1 MRMRDRKRWKKVISL
16 CLTSAMCITLVAPA
30 SVQAAEE
37 NSTLTVEESTQENSE
52 EKQTETEEKVVETT
66 VDEKGK
72 IKEQEASKQTEEKN
86 SEDTQETEKKTAL
99 TSQTEEPSKTA
110 KSRSAEVTSGQC
122 GENAYW
128 NFDKTSGTLTISGS
142 GAIEDYDTYYD
153 NGGPWHSDEL
163 KYAIIEEGITEIGE
177 YAFYYC
183 VNLEKVELP
192 QSLRTIGKG
201 SFFSCSSLNNVKFPN
216 KITNIEYEAFY
227 GCSDL
232 EAIDLPESIEK
243 INESVFGSCTSLQQV
258 TLPSGLK
265 NIRESAFG
273 GCSALKSIDI
283 PRGITGIDNGVF
295 SGCSSLQQINLPE
308 TLTSIG
314 EYSFSG
320 CESLIE
326 IKLPD
331 SLSSIGE
338 GAFCGDSSLMNIQLP
353 QNLKTIKKEAFR
365 DCDALVTI
373 EIPKSVTSIGEGIF
387 YNCSA
392 LETVLLQDNLT
403 EIAENMFEGCA
414 SLKTIEIPES
424 VTIIKENAFRGSG
437 IQEIQIPGNVKKIGN
452 EAFRYCYDLKNVKFD
467 EGITQIDESAF
478 DFCKSLERVE
488 LPETLTYL
496 GDTVFYDCNKLKKIV
511 IREKVSHIGES
522 VFVRND
528 NITIYGIPGSYAE
541 TYAQEHDIRF
551 KPLSSFYQATF
562 KNLETVEFWQTYY
575 KNPFQA
581 LCKSGNFPHYLYMV
595 ANDTSFIGKAELAS
609 TAIYN
614 GSDGVRDMLSSS
626 TSVKQ
631 AEEILVALL
640 YDQEEEQNELANVEV
655 AQEWGSVLSRSYE
668 QIAIAEGSKGSLDNY
683 GLIQEYFDS
692 NEFADTMK
700 KSGYEGVKKELL
712 KKLPASSKNAVGDM
726 LDKLETSDILADS
739 LDIIDVGTKII
750 DLQQMTL
757 DNIYQY
763 NLMVQLD
770 QNYQDILKYLS
781 ESCIYDVVKQ
791 AAGKLYKLA
800 NSNLEE
806 AQEQLFQESAIEAGV
821 WLGEEGYNKLVDSV
835 WFLKLFKLSK
845 DAAVTFCNTFFHTG
859 ETIERKNAMRS
870 MTYIGMAMSQYVL
883 DNLATMQN
891 LKGENRL
898 DEAEEY
904 AKKVVVSTRT
914 LWKARVEGEKCC
926 QEITSA
932 FMPGEAKVYECSK
945 RETVMLTGL
954 QELLFNPA
962 KVYKEYW
969 GVTASFAC
977 PVDVEV
983 YDSNKKL
990 VLTLEDGK
998 EADGKMEGL
1007 WYETYYNPITK
1018 DYGKIL
1024 YTDGSKNYS
1033 FKCIGQD
1040 AGNVNAFFDTLT
1052 EDGKVT
1058 TQKFNQIAVSKGDV
1072 ITVPT
1077 VTNSDSISYTVT
1089 KKDGTVTNSQTALES
1104 LENGYYKAVEGIA
1117 LAETVKTQM
1126 KTGEEQ
1132 ILSVVYTPQDA
1143 TIQEVDWT
1151 SSDEKVL
1158 TVSGSGLLKAVG
1170 AGKATVTAVSRD
1182 GQKEA
1187 SVQIT
1192 VTKNEETSGILG
1204 DVDED
1209 GKIGMKDARLV
1220 LKAAVGSEKLTDV
1233 QKKAADVD
1241 KDGKVGMK
1249 DARLILKYAVG
1260 SIREFKKSL

>member
-1 MRMRDRKRWKKVISL
+1 MRDQKRWKKAVSL
-16 CLTSAMCITLVAPA
+16 CLAAAMCVTLGAPA
-30 SVQAAEE
+30 SVQAAEG
-37 NSTLTVEESTQENSE
+37 NSEMTATQSAQENSKE
-52 EKQTETEEKVVETT
+52 NQTETEEQVSETT
-66 VDEKGK
+66 EDEKEKTDG
-72 IKEQEASKQTEEKN
+72 QEARKQTEEKKDQ
-86 SEDTQETEKKTAL
+86 EDKETEKKAAPS
-99 TSQTEEPSKTA
+99 SQIEDQSKTV

-128 NFDKTSGTLTISGS
+128 SFDKTSGTLTISGS
-142 GAIEDYDTYYD
+142 GAIDRDMYGDT
-153 NGGPWHSDEL
+153 WARFSEL
-163 KYAIIEEGITEIGE
+163 QSIVVEEGITEIDDNSFNG
-177 YAFYYC
+177 C
-183 VNLEKVELP
+183 SSVETVILP
-192 QSLRTIGKG
+192 QSLQSIGNYA
-201 SFFSCSSLNNVKFPN
+201 FFGCESLGEIKLPS
-216 KITNIEYEAFY
+216 KITEIEAGTFQ
-227 GCSDL
+227 GCFDIQTI
-232 EAIDLPESIEK
+232 EIPETVK
-243 INESVFGSCTSLQQV
+243 NINESAFEECRSLQYIE
-258 TLPSGLK
+258 LPAGLKNLRERAFLGCSSLK
-265 NIRESAFG
+265 NIR
-273 GCSALKSIDI
+273 I
-283 PRGITGIDNGVF
+283 PNGITGLEGGVF
-295 SGCSSLQQINLPE
+295 SGCSSLQLVILPN
-308 TLTSIG
+308 TLKSIG
-314 EYSFSG
+314 EQSFSRCISLMGIDLPKQLESIESWAFSG
-320 CESLIE
+320 CDNLMDIE
-326 IKLPD
+326 MPKNVKSIKEYAFSGCGLVTIKLPESVTFLGNAVFQD
-331 SLSSIGE
+331 CGSLTTAE
-338 GAFCGDSSLMNIQLP
+338 LP
-353 QNLKTIKKEAFR
+353 NTL
-365 DCDALVTI
+365 L
-373 EIPKSVTSIGEGIF
+373 EIPQKTFS
-387 YNCSA
+387 
-392 LETVLLQDNLT
+392 
-403 EIAENMFEGCA
+403 GCA
-414 SLKTIEIPES
+414 SLQTIQIPES
-424 VTIIKENAFRGSG
+424 VTVIGDSAFEESG
-437 IQEIQIPGNVKKIGN
+437 IQEIRIPQNVKRIGDLT
-452 EAFRYCYDLKNVKFD
+452 FYHCGKLKNIEFE
-467 EGITQIDESAF
+467 EGITQIGDSAFTSCGLEKVELPNSLISVGSYVF
-478 DFCKSLERVE
+478 DFCAGLRKILI
-488 LPETLTYL
+488 PE
-496 GDTVFYDCNKLKKIV
+496 N
-511 IREKVSHIGES
+511 VSHIGYGTFGYGMKLD
-522 VFVRND
+522 V
-528 NITIYGIPGSYAE
+528 TIYGVPGSYAQ
-541 TYAQEHDIRF
+541 TYAQENDIRF
-551 KPLSSFYQATF
+551 KPLSSFYQTAF

-595 ANDTSFIGKAELAS
+595 ANDTSFMGKAELAS

-640 YDQEEEQNELANVEV
+640 YDQEEEQNELANIEI
-655 AQEWGSVLSRSYE
+655 AQEWGSIFSRAFQE
-668 QIAIAEGSKGSLDNY
+668 LAIVEGSEGSIENY

-712 KKLPASSKNAVGDM
+712 KKIPSSSKNTVGDM

-739 LDIIDVGTKII
+739 LDILGVGIKII
-750 DLQQMTL
+750 DLQKMTL

-763 NLMVQLD
+763 SLMVQLD
-770 QNYQDILKYLS
+770 QNYQDILKNLS

-791 AAGKLYKLA
+791 AAGNLYKLS

-806 AQEQLFQESAIEAGV
+806 AKEQLFQETAIEAGV

-835 WFLKLFKLSK
+835 WFLKLFQFSK
-845 DAAVTFCNTFFHTG
+845 DTAVALCNTFFHTG

-883 DNLATMQN
+883 DNLTTMQN

-904 AKKVVVSTRT
+904 AQKVVVSTRT
-914 LWKARVEGEKCC
+914 LWKARLEGEKCC
-926 QEITSA
+926 QEITCA

-954 QELLFNPA
+954 QELLFHPA
-962 KVYKEYW
+962 NVYKEYW

-998 EADGKMEGL
+998 EADGKLEGL

-1192 VTKNEETSGILG
+1192 VTKYEETSGILG

>member
-1 MRMRDRKRWKKVISL
+1 MRNQKRWKKVVSL
-16 CLTSAMCITLVAPA
+16 CLAAAMCVTLGAPA
-30 SVQAAEE
+30 SVQATEGDSAMT
-37 NSTLTVEESTQENSE
+37 STQSAQENSKE
-52 EKQTETEEKVVETT
+52 NQTETEEQAVETT
-66 VDEKGK
+66 EDEKEKTDG
-72 IKEQEASKQTEEKN
+72 QEARKQTEEKN
-86 SEDTQETEKKTAL
+86 HQEAKKTEKKAA
-99 TSQTEEPSKTA
+99 TSSQIEDQSKTA

-128 NFDKTSGTLTISGS
+128 SFDKTSGTLTISGS
-142 GAIEDYDTYYD
+142 GAIDRDMYGDTWA
-153 NGGPWHSDEL
+153 NFNEL
-163 KYAIIEEGITEIGE
+163 KYIIVEEGITQIDESSFSRCE
-177 YAFYYC
+177 A
-183 VNLEKVELP
+183 VEKVSLP
-192 QSLRTIGKG
+192 QSLTHIGSWAFNG
-201 SFFSCSSLNNVKFPN
+201 CISLKQIALPN
-216 KITNIEYEAFY
+216 KITEIELATFYKCYDLQTVEIPETVKNINEGAFEECRSLQY
-227 GCSDL
+227 IELPAGLKNLRERAFSGCS
-232 EAIDLPESIEK
+232 S
-243 INESVFGSCTSLQQV
+243 
-258 TLPSGLK
+258 LK
-265 NIRESAFG
+265 NIR
-273 GCSALKSIDI
+273 I
-283 PRGITGIDNGVF
+283 PNGITGLEGGVF
-295 SGCSSLQQINLPE
+295 SGCSSLQQVILPN
-308 TLTSIG
+308 TLKSIG
-314 EYSFSG
+314 EQTFSRCISLMGIDLPKQLESIESRAFSG
-320 CESLIE
+320 CDNLMDIE
-326 IKLPD
+326 IPQNVKSIKEYAFSGCGLVTIKLPESVTFLGNAVFQD
-331 SLSSIGE
+331 CGSLTTAE
-338 GAFCGDSSLMNIQLP
+338 LP
-353 QNLKTIKKEAFR
+353 NTL
-365 DCDALVTI
+365 L
-373 EIPKSVTSIGEGIF
+373 EIPQKTFS
-387 YNCSA
+387 
-392 LETVLLQDNLT
+392 
-403 EIAENMFEGCA
+403 GCA
-414 SLKTIEIPES
+414 SLQTIQIPES
-424 VTIIKENAFRGSG
+424 VTVIGDSAFEGSG
-437 IQEIQIPGNVKKIGN
+437 IQEIRIPQNVKRIGDFTFN
-452 EAFRYCYDLKNVKFD
+452 DCGKLKNIEFE
-467 EGITQIDESAF
+467 EGITQIGDWAFES
-478 DFCKSLERVE
+478 CGLEKVE
-488 LPETLTYL
+488 LPNSLISVGSY
-496 GDTVFYDCNKLKKIV
+496 VFDYCAGLRKIL
-511 IREKVSHIGES
+511 IPENVSHIGYGTFGYGMKLD
-522 VFVRND
+522 V
-528 NITIYGIPGSYAE
+528 TIYGVPGSYAQ
-541 TYAQEHDIRF
+541 TYAQENNIRF
-551 KPLSSFYQATF
+551 KPLSSFYQTAF
-562 KNLETVEFWQTYY
+562 KNLETVEFWQIYY

-595 ANDTSFIGKAELAS
+595 ANDTSFMGKAELAS

-640 YDQEEEQNELANVEV
+640 YDQEEEQNELANIEV
-655 AQEWGSVLSRSYE
+655 AQEWGSIFSRAFQE
-668 QIAIAEGSKGSLDNY
+668 LAIVEGSEGSIENY

-712 KKLPASSKNAVGDM
+712 KKIPSSSKNTVGDM

-739 LDIIDVGTKII
+739 LDILDVGTKIM

-763 NLMVQLD
+763 SLMVQLD

-791 AAGKLYKLA
+791 AAGNLYKLA

-806 AQEQLFQESAIEAGV
+806 AKEQLFQETAIEAGV

-835 WFLKLFKLSK
+835 WFLKLFQFSK
-845 DAAVTFCNTFFHTG
+845 DTAVALCNTFFHTG

-883 DNLATMQN
+883 DNLTTMQN

-904 AKKVVVSTRT
+904 AQKVVVSTRT
-914 LWKARVEGEKCC
+914 LWKARLEGEKCC
-926 QEITSA
+926 QEITCA

-954 QELLFNPA
+954 QELLFHPA
-962 KVYKEYW
+962 NVYKEYW

-998 EADGKMEGL
+998 EADGKLEGL

-1077 VTNSDSISYTVT
+1077 VTNNDSISYTVT

-1220 LKAAVGSEKLTDV
+1220 LKAAVGSEKLTDE
-1233 QKKAADVD
+1233 QKKLADVD

>member
-1 MRMRDRKRWKKVISL
+1 MRDQKRWKKAVSL
-16 CLTSAMCITLVAPA
+16 CLAAAMCVTLGAPA
-30 SVQAAEE
+30 SVQAAEG
-37 NSTLTVEESTQENSE
+37 NSEMTATQSAQENSKE
-52 EKQTETEEKVVETT
+52 NQTETEEQVSETT
-66 VDEKGK
+66 EDEKEKTDG
-72 IKEQEASKQTEEKN
+72 QEARKQTEEKKDQ
-86 SEDTQETEKKTAL
+86 EDKETEKKAAPS
-99 TSQTEEPSKTA
+99 SQIEDQSKTV

-128 NFDKTSGTLTISGS
+128 SFDKTSGTLTISGS
-142 GAIEDYDTYYD
+142 GAIDRDMYGDT
-153 NGGPWHSDEL
+153 WARFSEL
-163 KYAIIEEGITEIGE
+163 QSIVVEEGITEIDDNSFNG
-177 YAFYYC
+177 C
-183 VNLEKVELP
+183 SSVETVILP
-192 QSLRTIGKG
+192 QSLQSIGNYA
-201 SFFSCSSLNNVKFPN
+201 FFGCESLGEIKLPS
-216 KITNIEYEAFY
+216 KITEIEAGTFQ
-227 GCSDL
+227 GCFDIQTI
-232 EAIDLPESIEK
+232 EIPETVK
-243 INESVFGSCTSLQQV
+243 NINESAFEECRSLQYIE
-258 TLPSGLK
+258 LPAGLKNLRERAFLGCSSLK
-265 NIRESAFG
+265 NIR
-273 GCSALKSIDI
+273 I
-283 PRGITGIDNGVF
+283 PNGITGLEGGVF
-295 SGCSSLQQINLPE
+295 SGCSSLQQVILPN
-308 TLTSIG
+308 TLKSIG
-314 EYSFSG
+314 EQSFSRCISLMGIDLPKQLESIESWAFSG
-320 CESLIE
+320 CDNLMDIE
-326 IKLPD
+326 MPKNVKSIKEYAFSGCGLVTIKLPESVTFLGNAVFQD
-331 SLSSIGE
+331 CGSLTTAE
-338 GAFCGDSSLMNIQLP
+338 LP
-353 QNLKTIKKEAFR
+353 NTL
-365 DCDALVTI
+365 L
-373 EIPKSVTSIGEGIF
+373 EIPQKTFS
-387 YNCSA
+387 
-392 LETVLLQDNLT
+392 
-403 EIAENMFEGCA
+403 GCA
-414 SLKTIEIPES
+414 SLQTIQIPES
-424 VTIIKENAFRGSG
+424 VTVIGDSAFEESG
-437 IQEIQIPGNVKKIGN
+437 IQEIRIPQNVKRIGDLT
-452 EAFRYCYDLKNVKFD
+452 FYHCGKLKNIEFE
-467 EGITQIDESAF
+467 EGITQIGDSAFTSCGLEKVELPNSLISVGSYVF
-478 DFCKSLERVE
+478 DFCAGLRKILI
-488 LPETLTYL
+488 PE
-496 GDTVFYDCNKLKKIV
+496 N
-511 IREKVSHIGES
+511 VSHIGYGTFGYGMKLD
-522 VFVRND
+522 V
-528 NITIYGIPGSYAE
+528 TIYGVPGSYAQ
-541 TYAQEHDIRF
+541 TYAQENDIRF
-551 KPLSSFYQATF
+551 KPLSSFYQTAF

-595 ANDTSFIGKAELAS
+595 ANDTSFMGKAELAS

-640 YDQEEEQNELANVEV
+640 YDQEEEQNELANIEI
-655 AQEWGSVLSRSYE
+655 AQEWGSIFSRAFQE
-668 QIAIAEGSKGSLDNY
+668 LAIVEGSEGSIENY

-712 KKLPASSKNAVGDM
+712 KKIPSSSKNTVGDM

-739 LDIIDVGTKII
+739 LDILGVGIKII
-750 DLQQMTL
+750 DLQKMTL

-763 NLMVQLD
+763 SLMVQLD
-770 QNYQDILKYLS
+770 QNYQDILKNLS

-791 AAGKLYKLA
+791 AAGNLYKLS

-806 AQEQLFQESAIEAGV
+806 AKEQLFQETAIEAGV

-835 WFLKLFKLSK
+835 WFLKLFQFSK
-845 DAAVTFCNTFFHTG
+845 DTAVALCNTFFHTG

-883 DNLATMQN
+883 DNLTTMQN

-904 AKKVVVSTRT
+904 AQKVVVSTRT
-914 LWKARVEGEKCC
+914 LWKARLEGEKCC
-926 QEITSA
+926 QEITCA

-954 QELLFNPA
+954 QELLFHPA
-962 KVYKEYW
+962 NVYKEYW

-998 EADGKMEGL
+998 EADGKLEGL